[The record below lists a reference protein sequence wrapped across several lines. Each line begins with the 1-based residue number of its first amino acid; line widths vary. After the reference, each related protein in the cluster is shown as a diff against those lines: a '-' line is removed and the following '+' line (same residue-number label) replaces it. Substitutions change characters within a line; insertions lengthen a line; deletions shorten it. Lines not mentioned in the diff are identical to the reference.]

1 MTIEMATG
9 NQVRDR
15 FTTRVDRVRRSEQ
28 ELRTRLAAQD
38 PGLLLLSLIHVSG
51 DLSLLDTFGPRVLTK
66 YDDRPFAFTHASDS
80 QSPARDELIDLA
92 VELLDRDPALQ
103 SPYLTSEDLDD
114 ETFRRMMALAT
125 GADPDMR
132 WVPMLREQGGFNE
145 ARAIQPIDREAASRV
160 SLAIIGAGMTGLA
173 AAVSAADRG
182 FDYTILESTSE
193 VGGVWAVNDYPGAAV
208 DTPSVYY
215 SLSFDLNPSWTRYY
229 PIRSEYLQYL
239 NDLADRFDLRANI
252 RFNTEVLRLKW
263 IDEDSEWE
271 ITVVENGS
279 ESRTIRATAVMTAAG
294 HLNRPLYPDL
304 NGRDVFKGA
313 SMHANRWDHS
323 VDIRGKRV
331 GIIGAGA
338 TAVQIISKIAPD
350 VGHLTVFQRQPH
362 WISPNA
368 MGPGIIAEDEIWT
381 KENLPYYIHWSRL
394 KAYWGTSDY
403 NGYPMVRVDPEWAK
417 DHVSISPAN
426 DVVMQS
432 FLKYIDDCFGAG
444 SDLARKVTPNYAPVG
459 KRLVRDP
466 SGFEPGG
473 YYHALSQPNVDVETS
488 KLGRVVPDGI
498 FTVDGKLVEL
508 DVIIYSTG
516 LTLDWISPIEVV
528 GRDGLKLGDVWR
540 DNNPSSFLGGMVPGF
555 PNLFVNSGPNTGASH
570 AGGHNFMAEVV
581 DQYAVEAL
589 QKLVNEGGRSVEASQ
604 EAFERYN
611 RELDE
616 RMAGSIW
623 AHERGA
629 HTYYTNQ
636 KGRPILPT
644 PFMHIEYWEM
654 SRTPQAGDLIVRD

>member
-1 MTIEMATG
+1 MTMELATG
-9 NQVRDR
+9 SAIADR
-15 FTTRVDRVRRSEQ
+15 FTTTVERRRLSEDD
-28 ELRTRLAAQD
+28 LRAHLATQD
-38 PGLLLLSLIHVSG
+38 SGLLLLSLVHVTG
-51 DLSLLDTFGPRVLTK
+51 DLELLDTFGPRVLAT
-66 YDDRPFAFTHASDS
+66 YDNRPFAFTTSADS
-80 QSPARDELIDLA
+80 QGAARDELIEMTVKA
-92 VELLDRDPALQ
+92 LDRDPAEQL
-103 SPYLTSEDLDD
+103 PYLKGDDLDD
-114 ETFRRMMALAT
+114 ETFRRMMSLAT
-125 GADPDMR
+125 GVELDKR
-132 WVPMLREQGGFNE
+132 WVAMLREQGGFNE
-145 ARAIQPIDREAASRV
+145 ARPIQPINRDAATRV
-160 SLAIIGAGMTGLA
+160 HLAIIGAGMTGLA

-182 FDYTILESTSE
+182 FDYTIFESGSE
-193 VGGVWAVNDYPGAAV
+193 VGGVWAVNDYPGAGV

-215 SLSFDLNPSWTRYY
+215 SLSFDLNPSWSRYY
-229 PIRSEYLQYL
+229 PIQSEYFQYL
-239 NDLADRFDLRANI
+239 NDLADRFGLREHI
-252 RFNTEVLRLKW
+252 KFRTEVLRLKW
-263 IDEDSEWE
+263 IEEDAEWE
-271 ITVVENGS
+271 ITTVENGR

-304 NGRDVFKGA
+304 NGRESFKGA
-313 SMHANRWDHS
+313 SWHANRWDHS
-323 VDIRGKRV
+323 VDLSGKRV

-338 TAVQIISKIAPD
+338 TAVQIISKIASE

-368 MGPGIIAEDEIWT
+368 MGAGIIADDEIWT

-417 DHVSISPAN
+417 DHLSISPAN
-426 DVVMQS
+426 DAVMQS
-432 FLKYIDDCFGAG
+432 FLQYIDDCFG
-444 SDLARKVTPNYAPVG
+444 SDPELAKKVTPTYAPVG

-473 YYHALSQPNVDVETS
+473 YYYALSLPHVDVETA

-498 FTVDGKLVEL
+498 FTVDGKLIEL

-528 GRDGLKLGDVWR
+528 GRDGVKLGDVWR
-540 DNNPSSFLGGMVPGF
+540 DNNPSSYLGGMVPGF

-581 DQYAVEAL
+581 DHFAMEAL
-589 QKLVNEGGRSVEASQ
+589 QLLVNESGRSVEVTQ
-604 EAFERYN
+604 EAFEEYN
-611 RELDE
+611 RALDE

-644 PFMHIEYWEM
+644 PFMHVEYWEM
-654 SRTPQAGDLIVRD
+654 SRTPEEGALIVR